1 MKKTIYMIIII
12 LLLPLYTYS
21 IEINEYEA
29 EMVKFFDISNHSIE
43 NLGSR
48 IADNG
53 IAGCWPRCFTI
64 TNEDIIYICD
74 SCKRRIAKYDL
85 HFKYLGE
92 IKNRDSKYV
101 NRFKVSNNNEI
112 YFIFSDFEI
121 LKLNFQ
127 GNNIYSVYGN
137 QISNILFTNDNFFPV
152 DNYLFFYDPEN
163 KLRLIDEQGK
173 ILDSKQTKAVLQQ
186 NIITKGNGN
195 FKNVTGGT
203 EINKYIDENDLLC
216 INDKVFHPDFSVF
229 ENYNQFKRTVTVN
242 KSTET
247 DKEQS
252 FDMSSLKL
260 FGHLFI
266 GYDKDNNSYWSAL
279 RSVALPDSIQ
289 NDYENIIIVYDNA
302 GNIIDIHK
310 NKLSHDHVSVSSAG
324 DLYFMLSG
332 IRIKGVAFYKI
343 ARRW

>member
-64 TNEDIIYICD
+64 SYEDIIYICD
-74 SCKRRIAKYDL
+74 SCKRRIVKYDL
-85 HFKYLGE
+85 NFKYVGE
-92 IKNRDSKYV
+92 IKTRNSIHADYIKISENNDIYLMSQNCKMVKMDS
-101 NRFKVSNNNEI
+101 E
-112 YFIFSDFEI
+112 
-121 LKLNFQ
+121 
-127 GNNIYSVYGN
+127 GNDSYKMYATKISRQVF
-137 QISNILFTNDNFFPV
+137 SNINFFPV
-152 DNYLFFYDPEN
+152 DNNLFFYDPEN

-173 ILDSKQTKAVLQQ
+173 ILDSKQAKAVLQQ

-229 ENYNQFKRTVTVN
+229 EKYNQFKRTVTVN
-242 KSTET
+242 KKAET
-247 DKEQS
+247 VKEQS
-252 FDMSSLKL
+252 FDLSSLKL
-260 FGHLFI
+260 FGYLFI
-266 GYDKDNNSYWSAL
+266 GYDKDNNSYWSAR
-279 RSVALPDSIQ
+279 RSVASPDTSQ

-343 ARRW
+343 ARKW